1 MRRLV
6 YYVAVSID
14 GFIADPSG
22 DTSAFPVRPDTLADL
37 FARYPETCPVQ
48 ARESLGV
55 TAPPRRFD
63 TVIMGRRT
71 AQPALDAGLTAG
83 AYPHL
88 RQIVVAPGDL
98 VLDEGIER
106 WDGDL
111 ARRAAALKDSP
122 GRDIW
127 LCGGG
132 ETAAQL
138 IDQIDELQLKVNPV
152 VLGAGVPLVAGTAHG
167 LPRPLELIAS
177 EPLPAGVVLQTYRRA

>member
-22 DTSAFPVRPDTLADL
+22 DTSAFPVDPGTLADL

-48 ARESLGV
+48 AREALGV
-55 TAPPRRFD
+55 TEPPRRFD

-71 AQPALDAGLTAG
+71 AQPGLEAGLSAG

-88 RQIVVAPGDL
+88 HQIVASRGDTAL
-98 VLDEGIER
+98 GSGIER

-111 ARRAAALKDSP
+111 DHRVAELKERP

-152 VLGAGVPLVAGTAHG
+152 VLGAGIPLIADSARG
-167 LPRPLELIAS
+167 LPRSLELIAS
-177 EPLPAGVVLQTYRRA
+177 EALPAAVMLLTYRRA